1 MSFLNNLNTF
11 ITQAQRL
18 RDVLSTVR
26 SIIAEARGRPADV
39 LPINNI
45 QATATT
51 VSIIKNSDTETQ
63 AQERAVDPGVRLQFN
78 PSTETKLPVL
88 YGRAT
93 FGGNVTDVALVNN
106 NTELQVCLALAMI
119 TGNKIDGTPRTYEF
133 FNVYMDNQ
141 RLNFRADGQVIASAT
156 DTEGNTNTAYDGK
169 LGVYLYASSTE
180 HVLPNGS
187 EDTGILVDAR
197 NVFSDWTTNH
207 YMSGILFAIVRIA
220 WDPDLGFDRFPDF
233 KFDIANSM
241 NLPGDCLFDYLT
253 NDVYGCAIPVNNIKA
268 TSI

>member
-1 MSFLNNLNTF
+1 MSFLNNLSTF
-11 ITQAQRL
+11 ITQAARL

-26 SIIAEARGRPADV
+26 SIINEAKGRPADV

-45 QATATT
+45 QTTAST

-63 AQERAVDPGVRLQFN
+63 AQEQAVNPGVRLQFDPN
-78 PSTETKLPVL
+78 TETKLPVL

-93 FGGNVTDVALVNN
+93 MGGAVTDVELVNN

-133 FNVYMDNQ
+133 FNVFMDNQ
-141 RLNFRADGQVIASAT
+141 RLNFRADGQVIESAT
-156 DTEGNTNTAYDGK
+156 DTEGNINTAYDGK
-169 LGVYLYASSTE
+169 LGVYFYASSSE

-197 NVFSDWTTNH
+197 NVFEGWTTNH
-207 YMSGILFAIVRIA
+207 FMTGILFAIVRIA

-233 KFDIANSM
+233 QFDIANSM
-241 NLPGDCLFDYLT
+241 TLPGDCLFDYLT
-253 NDVYGCAIPVNNIKA
+253 NDVYGCGIPLINIKA